1 MAIHFWGFDP
11 EQLSPPARRVV
22 EVLGQ
27 LPLASREQLARA
39 LGWQAP
45 QLVDPVRELV
55 SHDLMTSVEL
65 GSGVPGVRPASRW
78 FLTVK
83 GTDIFDGPSATWH
96 TEGNR
101 CVLLQRFPAVD
112 ALYEAAVRYQAL
124 GKFREF
130 LVLDRGGLDGAVR
143 YENGWI
149 GVMWSGMLEKEKDLT
164 KRFDGLYD
172 DFLGFA
178 GEHPDPW
185 PSIVLVVVPDRWQRE
200 AVQQVT
206 ADTPYQP
213 LVATYCVEDGQL
225 IDAPTPGVT
234 RGWIHRE
241 TLRRSD
247 GKWTW
252 ATRLGSSIWT
262 QPNSQTLYRILRA
275 IAEFPGMPLRL
286 GRETLREAGGGKN
299 AERCCRALVELGL
312 VDTVRDGNRL
322 RYVLSSRG
330 LDRLAAMERGTKGD
344 YRNRAM
350 AHSWVQ
356 DPARRDHED
365 GAMRLLGQFRAAG
378 LPAFP
383 GWRYYEDM
391 GGRALAPDGMVILNR
406 SPYGPGWHFVEYERS
421 ARSPAPWRKKLRG
434 LAARQRR
441 NQWPALFVCF
451 NENAERNL
459 HQLAGEL
466 GLRVVTTTID
476 RHKLAGPLDNFDCWS
491 LYGHRVQIG

>member
-1 MAIHFWGFDP
+1 MAINFWGFDP
-11 EQLSPPARRVV
+11 EQLSPPAGRVA
-22 EVLGQ
+22 EVLGH
-27 LPLASREQLARA
+27 LPLASREQLAGA

-55 SHDLMTSVEL
+55 GHDLMTSVEL
-65 GSGVPGVRPASRW
+65 GSGAPGLRPASRC
-78 FLTVK
+78 FFTAK
-83 GTDIFDGPSATWH
+83 GTHIFDGPSATWH

-112 ALYEAAVRYQAL
+112 ALYEAAIRYQAL

-130 LVLDRGGLDGAVR
+130 LVTDRRGLDGAVR

-149 GVMWSGMLEKEKDLT
+149 GVMWSGMLERQGDLT
-164 KRFDGLYD
+164 RRFDGLYD
-172 DFLGFA
+172 VFLGLSRE
-178 GEHPDPW
+178 GQDPW
-185 PSIVLVVVPDRWQRE
+185 PSIILVVVPDRWQRE
-200 AVQQVT
+200 VVEQAT
-206 ADTPYQP
+206 SDTPYQP

-225 IDAPTPGVT
+225 IDAPRPGIT
-234 RGWIHRE
+234 RDWVHQE

-247 GKWTW
+247 GGWTW
-252 ATRLGSSIWT
+252 GDRLGRSIWT
-262 QPNSQTLYRILRA
+262 QPNSQTLYRMLRT

-286 GRETLREAGGGKN
+286 GRETLREAEGGKT
-299 AERCCRALVELGL
+299 AERCCRSLVELGL

-322 RYVLSSRG
+322 RYVLNSHG
-330 LDRLAAMERGTKGD
+330 MDQLAAMERGTKGN
-344 YRNRAM
+344 YRTRAM

-356 DPARRDHED
+356 DIDRRRHED
-365 GAMRLLGQFRAAG
+365 GTMRLLGQFRAAG

-391 GGRALAPDGMVILNR
+391 RGRALAPDGMVNLNR

-421 ARSPAPWRKKLRG
+421 ARSPASWRRKLRG

-441 NQWPALFVCF
+441 NRWPALFVCF
-451 NENAERNL
+451 NDQAEQNL
-459 HQLAGEL
+459 HQVAGEL

-476 RHKLAGPLDNFDCWS
+476 RHKRAGPLDNFDCWS
-491 LYGHRVQIG
+491 CYGHRVQLG

>member
-124 GKFREF
+124 GKFQEF

-234 RGWIHRE
+234 RGWVHRE

-330 LDRLAAMERGTKGD
+330 LDQLAAMERGTKGN

-441 NQWPALFVCF
+441 NQWAALFVCF
-451 NENAERNL
+451 NDTAEQNL
-459 HQLAGEL
+459 HQVAGEL
-466 GLRVVTTTID
+466 GLRVLTTTID